1 MAITPVRLETM
12 AGVTVHQFAS
22 ESFIE
27 EAKIRAGMIRGRTRA
42 VSTNTSKRSGRSAAW
57 AGRSWSEDTLLIDY
71 WINPSDVAVHEASLQ
86 QLEAM
91 FSQDDDDDLG
101 RVWLVVNEEGV
112 EKRALISIERLLP
125 SDQSDHPMR
134 LGHFIGQFSL
144 LGSRWYSAT
153 ADTVAAATGAS
164 PLTRSVT
171 GGDQKSEEIS
181 LTVKPTAAK
190 SAANGQRY
198 LAYVNLK
205 WENQWSANQLP
216 VDITGGGW
224 NHAAEVAAGTPRS
237 LASGNDVEVRW
248 KGLRTS
254 RWSDNWDAAGT
265 KVWCVL
271 DFPAARY
278 WTLKAATTN
287 SDTTW
292 YFTEDLVN
300 MPTLPHYAW
309 VDNEVVLVTAIDT
322 VARTWTVDRAERST
336 SGAIHAAAG
345 KVYWLP
351 AAQMVDLVWGYTGA
365 AAPDYLDATIKP
377 MINLSSSTNGSFVL
391 ADFQE
396 VRDSGSTQA
405 RYPRAMSAYTLDV
418 VDRGED
424 HLYQN
429 YVPYT
434 GTINASPSDANPAAK
449 MCIAY
454 RSAGA
459 KTGHPLQTAWGIRC
473 DVGISQVD
481 YTYWMNILYH
491 LTAPA
496 REARLLV
503 TAIDGDGNRSVLRTI
518 AITSGSGPQTA
529 SLADAIS
536 PPAREVRWEIEVW
549 RTPSPNEPS
558 DGDGFEIDGVTLTLS
573 TGQDVG
579 VLFGSRQ
586 DAYEFGRP
594 TAPMTLAN
602 GDGKTLKLNMV
613 VKLNDTITI
622 NVGERSIT
630 TPDGVGQS
638 HLMSGDWPYLPDGS
652 SNYTLTETNSGTL
665 ELGVSS
671 YRKGWA

>member
-1 MAITPVRLETM
+1 MAATPLRLRDMDGNVLHT
-12 AGVTVHQFAS
+12 FAS
-22 ESFIE
+22 ESFIL
-27 EAKIRAGMIRGRTRA
+27 EAKLRQGSVRGRTRTTQ
-42 VSTNTSKRSGRSAAW
+42 TNVVARSGRSPAW
-57 AGRSWSEDTLLIDY
+57 GGRSWSADQLLVDY
-71 WINPSDVAVHEASLQ
+71 WIDPSNVSTHETYLS
-86 QLEAM
+86 QLEAV
-91 FSQDDDDDLG
+91 FPQDDEDDLG
-101 RVWLVVNEEGV
+101 QVWFEITEDGV
-112 EKRALISIERLLP
+112 EKRCLASIERLQP
-125 SDQSDHPMR
+125 SDSSDHDQR
-134 LGHFIGQFSL
+134 LGHFVGVFSM

-153 ADTVAAATGAS
+153 AASVSAASGTS
-164 PLTRSVT
+164 PLARSVT

-198 LAYVNLK
+198 LAHVNLK

-224 NHAAEVAAGTPRS
+224 AHATEVTATRS
-237 LASGNDVEVRW
+237 LSTGNDVEVRW

-254 RWSDNWDAAGT
+254 RWSDNWNAAGT

-424 HLYQN
+424 FLYQN

-434 GTINASPSDANPAAK
+434 GTINASPSDATPATK

-529 SLADAIS
+529 SLSDAIS
-536 PPAREVRWEIEVW
+536 PPAREVRWEIEAW

-558 DGDGFEIDGVTLTLS
+558 DGDGFEIDGVTFTLS
-573 TGQDVG
+573 TSQDVG

-594 TAPMTLAN
+594 TAPMTIAN

-630 TPDGVGQS
+630 TPDGIGQS